1 MVFSFSSSSSLLTT
15 PPSTLHVLPAS
26 DPPYNLLQTH
36 PSLTLLSKCRSIQN
50 LKQVHTH
57 IIKTGLHNTH
67 FAMSKLIEFCAVSQF
82 GDLSYAL
89 SVFECVENPNQ
100 IIWNTI
106 IRGYSLSLKPLQAV
120 EFYVRMIASGAEPNS
135 YTFPFVLKS
144 CAKAGAAQEGKQVHG
159 HVLKHGVGSDAFVHT
174 SLINMYAKSGELDN
188 ARLVFDKS
196 HLRDAVSFTALI
208 TGYVS
213 RGCMDDARSL
223 FDEILVRDAV
233 SWNAMIS
240 GYAQSGRFEEAL
252 ALFSDMRKAN
262 VVPNE
267 STMLTV
273 LSACAQSG
281 SLELGKWVASWIE
294 DQGLGSNVRLVNALI
309 DMYSKCGAL
318 DTARGLFDGMQQRDV
333 ISWNVMIGGY
343 THKSQY
349 KEALALFRL
358 MLRSNAEPNDVTFL
372 GILPACAHL
381 GALDLGK
388 WIHVYIDK
396 KLQCLTNT
404 SLQTSLID
412 MYAKCGNIEAAK
424 QVFDGMEAKSL
435 ASWNAMITGLAMHG
449 KANAA
454 LELFSKMAD
463 EGFKPD
469 DITFVGVLSACN
481 HGALVDLGRQY
492 FSSMTK
498 DYHISPQLQHYG
510 CMIDLLGRAGLLDE
524 AEALMKTMEM
534 KPDGA
539 VWGSLLG
546 ACRTHKRVEMGEYV
560 AKHVFEL
567 EPENAGAHVLLSN
580 IYASAGRWDD
590 VARIRTTLNDM
601 GIKKVP
607 GSTSI
612 EVDSVVHEFLVG
624 DKVHPLSEEIYE
636 MLKEMDRLLDMAG
649 FVPDTSEVLYDMDEE
664 WKEGILSH
672 HSEKLAIAFGLI
684 STKPGT
690 TIRIVKNLRVCG
702 NCHSATKLIS
712 KIFNREIIARD
723 RNRFHHFRDGS
734 CSCNDNW

>member
-1 MVFSFSSSSSLLTT
+1 MGS
-15 PPSTLHVLPAS
+15 
-26 DPPYNLLQTH
+26 
-36 PSLTLLSKCRSIQN
+36 
-50 LKQVHTH
+50 
-57 IIKTGLHNTH
+57 
-67 FAMSKLIEFCAVSQF
+67 
-82 GDLSYAL
+82 
-89 SVFECVENPNQ
+89 
-100 IIWNTI
+100 
-106 IRGYSLSLKPLQAV
+106 KPLQAV
-120 EFYVRMIASGAEPNS
+120 EFYATMILSGVEPNS
-135 YTFPFVLKS
+135 YTFPFLLKS
-144 CAKAGAAQEGKQVHG
+144 CAKFGAAQEGKQIHG
-159 HVLKHGVGSDAFVHT
+159 HVLKLGLDSDAFVHT
-174 SLINMYAKSGELDN
+174 SLINMYAKNGELDN

-196 HLRDAVSFTALI
+196 PLRDAVSFTALI

-213 RGCMDDARSL
+213 SGSMDDARRL
-223 FDEILVRDAV
+223 FDEISIRDAV
-233 SWNAMIS
+233 AWNAMIS

-252 ALFSDMRKAN
+252 VLFSDMRKAN
-262 VVPNE
+262 VAPNE

-294 DQGLGSNVRLVNALI
+294 DHGLSSNVRLVNALI

-318 DTARGLFDGMQQRDV
+318 DTARGLFDAMLQKDV

-343 THKSQY
+343 THESRY

-358 MLRSNAEPNDVTFL
+358 MLRLNAEPNDVTFL

-396 KLQCLTNT
+396 NFQSLTNT
-404 SLQTSLID
+404 SLRTSLID

-449 KANAA
+449 HANTA

-469 DITFVGVLSACN
+469 DITFVGILSACN
-481 HGALVDLGRQY
+481 HGGLVDLGRQY

-510 CMIDLLGRAGLLDE
+510 CMIDLLGRAGLFDE

-546 ACRTHKRVEMGEYV
+546 ACRIHRRVEMGEFV

-580 IYASAGRWDD
+580 IYAGAGRWDD
-590 VARIRTTLNDM
+590 VARIRTRLNDM

-624 DKVHPLSEEIYE
+624 DKVHPLSKEIYE
-636 MLKEMDRLLDMAG
+636 MLREVDRLLDMAG

-664 WKEGILSH
+664 WKEGVLSH

-734 CSCNDNW
+734 CSCNDSW

>member
-1 MVFSFSSSSSLLTT
+1 MGS
-15 PPSTLHVLPAS
+15 
-26 DPPYNLLQTH
+26 
-36 PSLTLLSKCRSIQN
+36 
-50 LKQVHTH
+50 
-57 IIKTGLHNTH
+57 
-67 FAMSKLIEFCAVSQF
+67 
-82 GDLSYAL
+82 
-89 SVFECVENPNQ
+89 
-100 IIWNTI
+100 
-106 IRGYSLSLKPLQAV
+106 KPLQAV
-120 EFYVRMIASGAEPNS
+120 EFYVRMILSGVEPNS
-135 YTFPFVLKS
+135 YTFPFLLKS
-144 CAKAGAAQEGKQVHG
+144 CAKFGAAQEGKQIHG
-159 HVLKHGVGSDAFVHT
+159 HVLKLELDSDAFVHT
-174 SLINMYAKSGELDN
+174 SLINMYAKNGELDN

-196 HLRDAVSFTALI
+196 PLRDAVSFTALI

-213 RGCMDDARSL
+213 SGSMDDARRL
-223 FDEILVRDAV
+223 FDEIPIRDAV

-252 ALFSDMRKAN
+252 VLFLEMRKAN
-262 VVPNE
+262 VAPNE

-281 SLELGKWVASWIE
+281 SLDLGKWVASWIE
-294 DQGLGSNVRLVNALI
+294 DHGLSSNVRLVNALI

-318 DTARGLFDGMQQRDV
+318 DTARGLFDAMHQRDV

-343 THKSQY
+343 THESRY

-358 MLRSNAEPNDVTFL
+358 MLRLNAEPNDVTFL

-396 KLQCLTNT
+396 KFQSLTNT
-404 SLQTSLID
+404 CLRTSLID

-424 QVFDGMEAKSL
+424 QVFDDMEAKSL

-449 KANAA
+449 HANAA

-469 DITFVGVLSACN
+469 DITFVGILSACN
-481 HGALVDLGRQY
+481 HGGLVDLGRQY

-510 CMIDLLGRAGLLDE
+510 CMIDLLGRAGRFDE

-546 ACRTHKRVEMGEYV
+546 ACRIHRRVEMGEFV

-580 IYASAGRWDD
+580 IYAGAGRWDD
-590 VARIRTTLNDM
+590 VARIRTRLNDM

-624 DKVHPLSEEIYE
+624 DKVHPLSKEIYE
-636 MLKEMDRLLDMAG
+636 MLREVDRLLDMAG
-649 FVPDTSEVLYDMDEE
+649 FVPDTSEVLYDMDED
-664 WKEGILSH
+664 WKEGVLSH

>member
-1 MVFSFSSSSSLLTT
+1 MGS
-15 PPSTLHVLPAS
+15 
-26 DPPYNLLQTH
+26 
-36 PSLTLLSKCRSIQN
+36 
-50 LKQVHTH
+50 
-57 IIKTGLHNTH
+57 
-67 FAMSKLIEFCAVSQF
+67 
-82 GDLSYAL
+82 
-89 SVFECVENPNQ
+89 
-100 IIWNTI
+100 
-106 IRGYSLSLKPLQAV
+106 KPLQAV
-120 EFYVRMIASGAEPNS
+120 EFYARMILSGVEPNS
-135 YTFPFVLKS
+135 YTFPFLLKS
-144 CAKAGAAQEGKQVHG
+144 CAKFGAAQEGKQIHG
-159 HVLKHGVGSDAFVHT
+159 HVLKLGLDSDAFVHT
-174 SLINMYAKSGELDN
+174 SLINMYAKNGELDS

-196 HLRDAVSFTALI
+196 PLRDAVSFTALI

-213 RGCMDDARSL
+213 SGSMDDARRL
-223 FDEILVRDAV
+223 FDEIPIRDAV
-233 SWNAMIS
+233 AWNAMIS

-252 ALFSDMRKAN
+252 VLFSDMRKAN
-262 VVPNE
+262 VAPNE

-294 DQGLGSNVRLVNALI
+294 DHGLSSNVRLVNALI

-318 DTARGLFDGMQQRDV
+318 DTARGLFDAMLQKDV

-343 THKSQY
+343 THESRY

-358 MLRSNAEPNDVTFL
+358 MLRLNAEPNDVTFL

-396 KLQCLTNT
+396 NFQSLTNT
-404 SLQTSLID
+404 SLRTSLID

-449 KANAA
+449 HANTA

-469 DITFVGVLSACN
+469 DITFVGILSACN
-481 HGALVDLGRQY
+481 HGGLVDLGRQY

-510 CMIDLLGRAGLLDE
+510 CMIDLLGRAGLFDE

-546 ACRTHKRVEMGEYV
+546 ACRIHRRVEMGEFV

-580 IYASAGRWDD
+580 IYAGAGRWDD
-590 VARIRTTLNDM
+590 VARIRTRLNDM

-624 DKVHPLSEEIYE
+624 DKVHPLSKEIYE
-636 MLKEMDRLLDMAG
+636 MLREVDRLLDMAG

-664 WKEGILSH
+664 WKEGVLSH

-734 CSCNDNW
+734 CSCNDSW